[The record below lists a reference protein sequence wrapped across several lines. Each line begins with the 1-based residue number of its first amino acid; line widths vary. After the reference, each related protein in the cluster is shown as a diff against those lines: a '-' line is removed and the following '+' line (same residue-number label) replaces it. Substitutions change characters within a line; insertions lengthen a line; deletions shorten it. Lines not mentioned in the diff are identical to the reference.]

1 MLRAYKDSTYSV
13 THPDFTPFSEE
24 IKELSSDLSREVI
37 LEPGYTVNITIKEN
51 TDEGTTIGG
60 ADIKIESSDGTFRFM
75 QKSTE
80 GGLLTLDLLP
90 ENYTVEV
97 SKGGYKSTISDLTV
111 EDSEVAV
118 TIALPKIYDLNVTV
132 TRAEQP
138 VSEANVSIYDN
149 QEGVISAILSQMG
162 RVLFKRTGDKA
173 GTFIRLGENNTEEY
187 FDGSTAL
194 LDGSEGD
201 VMVYLPRLFYHYESL
216 GGTKFAY
223 KYSLVK
229 EADDWIEMPASL
241 IGAYKGYIT
250 GNKLYSRSG
259 VVPTTSVS

>member
-173 GTFIRLGENNTEEY
+173 GTFIRLGENNTGEY

-229 EADDWIEMPASL
+229 EADDWIEIPASL
-241 IGAYKGYIT
+241 VGAYKGYT
-250 GNKLYSRSG
+250 EYGKLYSISG
-259 VVPTTSVS
+259 ESPQTITS

>member
-1 MLRAYKDSTYSV
+1 M
-13 THPDFTPFSEE
+13 
-24 IKELSSDLSREVI
+24 
-37 LEPGYTVNITIKEN
+37 TIKEN
-51 TDEGTTIGG
+51 TDDGNTISGVNV
-60 ADIKIESSDGTFRFM
+60 KIISSDGTFNFTK
-75 QKSTE
+75 QSTE
-80 GGLLTLDLLP
+80 GGLVSVNLLSGY
-90 ENYTVEV
+90 YTIEV
-97 SKGGYKSTISDLTV
+97 SKDGYDTTILQLSV
-111 EDSEVAV
+111 EDSEVALTV
-118 TIALPKIYDLNVTV
+118 VLTKNYNLSATI
-132 TRAEQP
+132 TRAGQP

-173 GTFIRLGENNTEEY
+173 GTFIRLGENNTGEY

-229 EADDWIEMPASL
+229 EADDWIEIPASL
-241 IGAYKGYIT
+241 VGAYKGYT
-250 GNKLYSRSG
+250 EYGKLYSISG
-259 VVPTTSVS
+259 ESPQTITS